1 MPKLTANVDVTLYNY
16 VEKVAEKRGQ
26 SKSQVIREAIR
37 QDLQADMDDI
47 EF

>member
-1 MPKLTANVDVTLYNY
+1 MPKLTANVDVTLYKY
-16 VEKVAEKRGQ
+16 VEKVAEKRGK